1 MPLGTVREAHDS
13 AGWEAACWFPSYKKS
28 PRCNSWACYSEL
40 SRCRTEEAQSTVQNM
55 PGEMSVWI
63 WLLHMVNVILEP
75 PKAAL
80 NRAGQGSDTRPCPSP
95 SEGHGTLSSL
105 NHSTRGSWHQLRA
118 PSPVSLWHSPKMSL
132 GGQTG
137 DWRRHSHISG
147 PPKILIRG
155 R

>member
-1 MPLGTVREAHDS
+1 MGGFLLISFLQEVTPVQFLGLLLRAVTLQDRRSSKYSPEHAWRNVCVNMALAHGERD
-13 AGWEAACWFPSYKKS
+13 
-28 PRCNSWACYSEL
+28 
-40 SRCRTEEAQSTVQNM
+40 
-55 PGEMSVWI
+55 PGASKGC
-63 WLLHMVNVILEP
+63 P
-75 PKAAL
+75 
-80 NRAGQGSDTRPCPSP
+80 GQGSDTRPCSSP

-155 R
+155 P